1 MYRMY
6 RILEWEVGK
15 PLLEE
20 YQVRGLSSR
29 CWEFVPERH
38 SSRGEA
44 VFEAVT
50 GGGDLS
56 EFL

>member
-1 MYRMY
+1 M
-6 RILEWEVGK
+6 
-15 PLLEE
+15 
-20 YQVRGLSSR
+20 GLSSR
-29 CWEFVPERH
+29 CWEFVPERD
-38 SSRGEA
+38 SSREEA